1 MILVLI
7 TRGASPHRYDLS
19 HMVMIK
25 DNHVAICGNIKDS
38 VQKVRDIGDFSSKI
52 ELECS
57 SWKEA
62 EEAINVGVDV
72 ILLDNFRPKVNILL
86 QVSSPE
92 SKHFAVHQRNNA

>member
-38 VQKVRDIGDFSSKI
+38 VQKVRDIG
-52 ELECS
+52 EV
-57 SWKEA
+57 A
-62 EEAINVGVDV
+62 YA
-72 ILLDNFRPKVNILL
+72 
-86 QVSSPE
+86 
-92 SKHFAVHQRNNA
+92 